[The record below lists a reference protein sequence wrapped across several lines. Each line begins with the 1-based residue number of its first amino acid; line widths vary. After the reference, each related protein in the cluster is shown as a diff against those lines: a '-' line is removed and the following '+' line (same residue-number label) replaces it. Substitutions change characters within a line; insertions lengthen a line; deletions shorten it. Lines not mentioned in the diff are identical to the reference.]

1 MAEVSTPGDDDFGL
15 FFSDLFISTSC
26 IFFWGTRIIKE
37 VMELEHG
44 IVLLLFCVSKC
55 HIFTRS
61 LEGFRSYGFMLFAG
75 TFQGKRP
82 LVDDVVAFSLALLLC
97 MAFFSLEEEPGREE

>member
-1 MAEVSTPGDDDFGL
+1 
-15 FFSDLFISTSC
+15 
-26 IFFWGTRIIKE
+26 
-37 VMELEHG
+37 MELEHG